1 MPSASGSN
9 LLVYK
14 INKMIQAYSLYE
26 GSFSVDITKEFIPF
40 DPKIDDPKDRKG
52 SIFVHVHPFLIVSEN
67 GLILCDTGLGFT
79 DESGELLIH
88 QNIKKL
94 GFDPEDVNYV
104 LMSHLHKDHTGGMV
118 DFKDGQA
125 RIAFPNAEYYVQ
137 RGEWEHAFSGEN
149 PSYKTEIFDVIQRS
163 GNLVLLDGDG
173 EINNQIS
180 YEVNGAHTPFHQ
192 AFRINTGGHNY
203 FFAGD
208 VLADPVEIFKNFI
221 AKYDYDG
228 RKARDLREKYW
239 EEGKTNER
247 VYLFYHSNSI
257 AIGVAE
263 QTADGNY
270 RIVEAK

>member
-1 MPSASGSN
+1 M
-9 LLVYK
+9 
-14 INKMIQAYSLYE
+14 
-26 GSFSVDITKEFIPF
+26 
-40 DPKIDDPKDRKG
+40 
-52 SIFVHVHPFLIVSEN
+52 
-67 GLILCDTGLGFT
+67 
-79 DESGELLIH
+79 
-88 QNIKKL
+88 
-94 GFDPEDVNYV
+94 
-104 LMSHLHKDHTGGMV
+104 
-118 DFKDGQA
+118 
-125 RIAFPNAEYYVQ
+125 
-137 RGEWEHAFSGEN
+137 
-149 PSYKTEIFDVIQRS
+149 
-163 GNLVLLDGDG
+163 LLDGDG

-239 EEGKTNER
+239 EEGKTNEQ